1 MKTSSFEQQ
10 AKLIQVEEFIK
21 YLRQLKDNYA
31 QLQKYFDNLCDELD
45 CQPINENYINQI
57 SFNLTIYISEMDLI
71 NKKIKEIS
79 DIIKKIKIEISN

>member
-31 QLQKYFDNLCDELD
+31 QLQKHFDNLCDELD
-45 CQPINENYINQI
+45 HQPINENYINQI

-71 NKKIKEIS
+71 NIKIKEIS